1 VAAPIVWFADMPA
14 DFHNPEP
21 WLKIAG
27 LRAAGHPV
35 LFVDQLGVANPRPRN
50 LGKLARYARRRLAGG
65 RERGVTRPA
74 PTLQLALVPPRHHR
88 LTDALNDRLLLRQL
102 RRRLVEPVFARPVL
116 WYRFPTPELVR
127 LTGRLGERLV
137 VYECADRYESFG
149 YPPRARRALVDAERR
164 LLARADLV
172 VATSEGLLA
181 HVAPL
186 ARHAVLHRHGVD
198 LERFART
205 WPEPAALAGIP
216 RPRLGYTGPVD
227 DRLDAALLATVARRH
242 PEASV
247 VVIGG
252 VAPGHSPGPL
262 AGLPNVHLLGPIPHA
277 EMPAHVGALDVGV
290 MPYRRTGQTR
300 VGFPMKALE
309 FLAAGLPCVAIDL
322 PELARLSDV
331 VRVCAGEAEFLAAV
345 GDALGGR
352 GLADPGAR
360 RAAVAGDAWPA
371 RAAGL
376 SALVAEAIAEREAR
390 G

>member
-1 VAAPIVWFADMPA
+1 MAAPIVWFADMPA

-27 LRAAGHPV
+27 LRAVGHPV

-65 RERGVTRPA
+65 RERGILRPA
-74 PTLQLALVPPRHHR
+74 PTLQLALLPPRHHR
-88 LTDALNDRLLLRQL
+88 LTDAANDRLLLRQL
-102 RRRLVEPVFARPVL
+102 EPRLADQALARPVL
-116 WYRFPTPELVR
+116 WFRFPTPELVR
-127 LTGRLGERLV
+127 LIGRLGERLV

-186 ARHAVLHRHGVD
+186 ARRAVLHRHGVD
-198 LERFART
+198 LERFSRT
-205 WPEPAALAGIP
+205 WPEPAGLARIP

-227 DRLDAALLATVARRH
+227 DRLDAGLLAAVARRH

-252 VAPGHSPGPL
+252 VAPGHALGPL
-262 AGLPNVHLLGPIPHA
+262 AGMANVHVLAAIPHVA
-277 EMPAHVGALDVGV
+277 MPAHVAALDVGL
-290 MPYRRTGQTR
+290 MPYRRTGQTE

-309 FLAAGLPCVAIDL
+309 YLAAGLPCVAIDL
-322 PELARLSDV
+322 PELDRLSDV
-331 VRVCAGEAEFLAAV
+331 VRVCAGEAEFVAAV
-345 GDALGGR
+345 GEALAGR
-352 GLADPGAR
+352 GRADPEAR

-376 SALVAEAIAEREAR
+376 SALIEAAIAEREGRA
-390 G
+390 